1 MSSISTN
8 NKEEIIDV
16 KIKNQKIADEINL
29 VSSEQRIVNNTDNSI
44 SIDNTNQN
52 YIFNNAINEN
62 EKNIDLIYGVP
73 YDIKYPKKIG
83 NLKVFFYFKTYPII
97 VIGPECKYNSSL

>member
-52 YIFNNAINEN
+52 YIFNNEN